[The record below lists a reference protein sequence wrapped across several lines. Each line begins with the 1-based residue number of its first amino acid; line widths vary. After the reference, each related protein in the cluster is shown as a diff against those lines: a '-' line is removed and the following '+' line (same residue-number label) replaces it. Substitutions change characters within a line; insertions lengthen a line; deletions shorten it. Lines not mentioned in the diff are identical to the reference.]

1 MLNRPKKNGCWTL
14 FVIDRYFT
22 GKSNRKYMSSLFTVL
37 GICVGFIAIF
47 VIIGVMNGLQA
58 GFLEDIIEL
67 QSFHMYVSLE
77 SDADPDTVMQ
87 QIQQI
92 DGIQTVIPYLDTNA
106 LIEFRKGQ
114 YIPCMIRGADSRL
127 FHDDV
132 GFIKHAHL
140 SPDFPEE
147 LSEMDIV
154 ISDYMGKSFARP
166 VGSSMDLLLMGVGKV
181 VRHVPITISTTIIET
196 YSSNSPDI
204 DSYVVFMS
212 LDTLEKILPSQ
223 LPRLG
228 IKLTDIE
235 DLRIKGDI
243 CSIEGVKE
251 VTTWKES
258 NQSFYSALMLEK
270 YSMLILLSLI
280 FLVVIMNAKTSFE
293 KYVFFKKDDI
303 GILRSMGASKEE
315 IYIIFMVQGLI
326 IIVTGILTGVLL
338 GFIIATNINSIVSF
352 FESIIGTVANRQ
364 VRLLA
369 YDLPVRIKGGELLAL
384 SLFVLVVSLLN
395 LFFAIKDLIKRSP
408 LEILRYE

>member
-1 MLNRPKKNGCWTL
+1 MLNRSKKTGCWTL
-14 FVIDRYFT
+14 FVINRYLT

-47 VIIGVMNGLQA
+47 VIIGVMNGLQS
-58 GFLEDIIEL
+58 GFLGDIIEL
-67 QSFHMYVSLE
+67 QSFHMYVDIE
-77 SDADPDTVMQ
+77 SDADLDTVMR

-106 LIEFRKGQ
+106 LIEYRKGQ
-114 YIPCMIRGADSRL
+114 YIPCMIRGADDRL

-132 GFIKHAHL
+132 GFIEHAHL
-140 SPDFPEE
+140 SQDFPKK

-154 ISDYMGKSFARP
+154 ISEYMEKSFAKP

-196 YSSNSPDI
+196 YSSDSPDI
-204 DSYVVFMS
+204 DSHVVFMS
-212 LDTLEKILPSQ
+212 LDTLKKILPSQ

-228 IKLTDIE
+228 IKLTNIE
-235 DLRIKGDI
+235 NLNLKDTIS
-243 CSIEGVKE
+243 SIEGVKD

-303 GILRSMGASKEE
+303 GILRSMGASKEA
-315 IYIIFMVQGLI
+315 IYTVFMVQGLI
-326 IIVTGILTGVLL
+326 IIMVGILTGVLF
-338 GFIIATNINSIVSF
+338 GFIIATNINSIVSC
-352 FESIIGTVANRQ
+352 FESIIGTIADRQ

-369 YDLPVRIKGGELLAL
+369 YDLPVQIKGGELLVL
-384 SLFVLVVSLLN
+384 CVFVLTISLLN

>member
-1 MLNRPKKNGCWTL
+1 
-14 FVIDRYFT
+14 
-22 GKSNRKYMSSLFTVL
+22 MSSLFTVL

-47 VIIGVMNGLQA
+47 VIIGVMNGLQS
-58 GFLEDIIEL
+58 GFLGDIIEL
-67 QSFHMYVSLE
+67 QSFHMYVDIE
-77 SDADPDTVMQ
+77 SDADLDTVMQ

-106 LIEFRKGQ
+106 LIEYRKGQ
-114 YIPCMIRGADSRL
+114 YIPCMIRGADDRL
-127 FHDDV
+127 FHDDA
-132 GFIKHAHL
+132 GFIEHAHL
-140 SPDFPEE
+140 SQDFPKK

-154 ISDYMGKSFARP
+154 ISEYMEKSFAKP

-181 VRHVPITISTTIIET
+181 VRHVPITVSTTILET
-196 YSSNSPDI
+196 YSSDSPDI
-204 DSYVVFMS
+204 DSHVVFMS
-212 LDTLEKILPSQ
+212 LDTLKKILPSQ
-223 LPRLG
+223 VPRLG
-228 IKLTDIE
+228 IKLTNIE
-235 DLRIKGDI
+235 NLNLKDTIS
-243 CSIEGVKE
+243 SIEGVKE

-303 GILRSMGASKEE
+303 GILRSMGASKEA
-315 IYIIFMVQGLI
+315 IYTVFMVQGLVI
-326 IIVTGILTGVLL
+326 IMVGILTGVLF
-338 GFIIATNINSIVSF
+338 GFIIATNINSIVSC
-352 FESIIGTVANRQ
+352 FESIIGTITDRQ

-369 YDLPVRIKGGELLAL
+369 YDLPVQIKGGELLVL
-384 SLFVLVVSLLN
+384 CVFVLTISLLN